1 MAVLLILTSV
11 ALSHLASHRECQLHA
26 VLTSC
31 RELQGDRHNGGD
43 RAPARGIGSSHPA
56 AHARLEVYEAL
67 WHLVQVHHWRPEYIS
82 MPDPAVA
89 LRHLLTGGFRERLDV
104 LLAPVRERSAGE
116 P

>member
-1 MAVLLILTSV
+1 
-11 ALSHLASHRECQLHA
+11 
-26 VLTSC
+26 
-31 RELQGDRHNGGD
+31 
-43 RAPARGIGSSHPA
+43 
-56 AHARLEVYEAL
+56 
-67 WHLVQVHHWRPEYIS
+67 